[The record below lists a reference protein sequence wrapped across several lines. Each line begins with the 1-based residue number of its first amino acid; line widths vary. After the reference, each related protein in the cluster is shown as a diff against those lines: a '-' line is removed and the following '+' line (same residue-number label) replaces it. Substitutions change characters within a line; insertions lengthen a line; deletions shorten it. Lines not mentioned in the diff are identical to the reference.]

1 MGNGWIRIIEIP
13 RSGLRMNYMSESIQL
28 RGVQQRASLR
38 FVSLYFPLS
47 DSNCGLLKLD
57 YLFVPATREAMRRR
71 RFCVA
76 MHQDDVCDLNVQG

>member
-1 MGNGWIRIIEIP
+1 MP
-13 RSGLRMNYMSESIQL
+13 RYGLRMNYMSESIQF

-47 DSNCGLLKLD
+47 DSNCGFLKLD
-57 YLFVPATREAMRRR
+57 YTLVPAMREAMRRR

-76 MHQDDVCDLNVQG
+76 MYGDDVCNLKARE